1 MVEKIIGNGIDMCEV
16 KKMNKLFLH
25 FTRQEF
31 SLIFT
36 MKEMN
41 YIDENKTNFFILFS
55 LKESLIKA
63 LGIGFNSK
71 LSEFKKI
78 EFQLQG
84 NCVEK
89 VITKENISEILCKK
103 NVNLIRSDFT
113 ITETLI
119 ITKVLL
125 IDDKGV

>member
-1 MVEKIIGNGIDMCEV
+1 
-16 KKMNKLFLH
+16 
-25 FTRQEF
+25 
-31 SLIFT
+31 

-84 NCVEK
+84 NFVEK

-103 NVNLIRSDFT
+103 KCQFNSFRFYNNGNFDYY
-113 ITETLI
+113 
-119 ITKVLL
+119 
-125 IDDKGV
+125 